1 MEGICRDSEKSVQVL
16 QQKTELFESSAT
28 LQIKN
33 NCERFL
39 FFQAPP
45 FSILNKDVVQPCEP
59 LLCTD
64 VWPEHEDQHLVSRT
78 FIGQL
83 HI

>member
-33 NCERFL
+33 NWKTL
-39 FFQAPP
+39 TLPSSTFQY
-45 FSILNKDVVQPCEP
+45 SEHKDVVQPCEP

-64 VWPEHEDQHLVSRT
+64 VWPEHEDQ
-78 FIGQL
+78 QL
-83 HI
+83 CLDFYLPAT